1 MSGHAT
7 PASRAGDDC
16 PHLQDQM
23 QVWPPVTLHLTIA
36 TATIA
41 AKKST
46 NPATTPAA
54 LVPTP
59 FPGRDPRRYWGCLT
73 ILR

>member
-1 MSGHAT
+1 
-7 PASRAGDDC
+7 
-16 PHLQDQM
+16 M